1 MWGGTRTGSLFWNLW
16 SPEEEKQ
23 VRDREREMQEMT
35 KRGKETY
42 PKAIGLWFL
51 GKGMPTFS
59 LLVFSTGSS

>member
-1 MWGGTRTGSLFWNLW
+1 MFRNQW

-42 PKAIGLWFL
+42 PEATGLCFL
-51 GKGMPTFS
+51 GKFMPTFC
-59 LLVFSTGSS
+59 LLVFSMGSG